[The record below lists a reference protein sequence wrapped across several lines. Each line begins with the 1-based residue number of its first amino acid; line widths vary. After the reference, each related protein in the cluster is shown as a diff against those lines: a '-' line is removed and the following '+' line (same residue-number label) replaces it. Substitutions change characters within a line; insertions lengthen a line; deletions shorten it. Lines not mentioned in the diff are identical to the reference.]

1 MRTSKSLCR
10 NPKFLPANFMAT
22 PPKKSLGRGLGSL
35 IGGGVTKPVAA
46 TPASTA
52 APIAPGLALIEITLG
67 AIIPNPRQPRREFD
81 EAGVKELAESI
92 RSEGLLQPITVRK
105 VKDGYELIAG
115 ERRFR
120 AFKLLGQ
127 KTITARVLEASDNAS
142 AVLALVEN
150 LQRTDLNPVEEALG
164 VASLMRDFNLTQEAV
179 ADRLGK
185 PRASIA
191 NLVRLLSLDREIQGY
206 LGKGQ
211 LSTGHAKVL
220 LGLENQAHRVQ
231 LARLVIE
238 KGLSVRATEAEV
250 KKLAATKKGER
261 KQAVQTVVADV
272 QKRLASHFATPVS
285 VVRKGTKGSISIP
298 FSSDDELARL
308 LEKIGIKL

>member
-1 MRTSKSLCR
+1 
-10 NPKFLPANFMAT
+10 MAT

-35 IGGGVTKPVAA
+35 IGGGVVKPVA
-46 TPASTA
+46 PAPVAA
-52 APIAPGLALIEITLG
+52 APVAPGLQLQELLLTSIV
-67 AIIPNPRQPRREFD
+67 PNPRQPRRDFD
-81 EAGVKELAESI
+81 DAQVKELADSI
-92 RSEGLLQPITVRK
+92 RSEGLLQPIVVRK

-120 AFKLLGQ
+120 AFKLIGQ
-127 KTITARVLEASDNAS
+127 KTITARILEASDASS
-142 AVLALVEN
+142 AVLALIEN
-150 LQRTDLNPVEEALG
+150 LQRADLNAIDEALG
-164 VASLMRDFNLTQEAV
+164 FASLMRDFSLTQEAV

-191 NLVRLLSLDREIQGY
+191 NSVRLLALDSELQAYVR
-206 LGKGQ
+206 KGQ
-211 LSTGHAKVL
+211 LSAGHAKAL
-220 LGLENQAHRVQ
+220 LGIENVAHRVQ
-231 LARLVIE
+231 VARLVIE

-250 KKLAATKKGER
+250 KKLASTKKTDR
-261 KQAVQTVVADV
+261 KQTVQTVVADV
-272 QKRLASHFATPVS
+272 QKRLASHFAAPVS

>member
-1 MRTSKSLCR
+1 
-10 NPKFLPANFMAT
+10 MAT

-35 IGGGVTKPVAA
+35 IGGGVVKPAAPSPVAA
-46 TPASTA
+46 AAA
-52 APIAPGLALIEITLG
+52 APVAPGLQLQELLLTSIV
-67 AIIPNPRQPRREFD
+67 PNPRQPRRDFD
-81 EAGVKELAESI
+81 DAQVKELADSI
-92 RSEGLLQPITVRK
+92 RSEGLMQPIVVRK

-120 AFKLLGQ
+120 AFKLIGQ
-127 KTITARVLEASDNAS
+127 KTITARILEASDASS
-142 AVLALVEN
+142 AVLALIEN
-150 LQRTDLNPVEEALG
+150 LQRADLNAIDEALG
-164 VASLMRDFNLTQEAV
+164 FASLMRDFSLTQEAV

-191 NLVRLLSLDREIQGY
+191 NSVRLLALDNELQAYVR
-206 LGKGQ
+206 KGQ
-211 LSTGHAKVL
+211 LSAGHAKAL
-220 LGLENQAHRVQ
+220 LGIENVAHRVQ
-231 LARLVIE
+231 VARLVIE

-250 KKLAATKKGER
+250 KKLASTKKTDR

-272 QKRLASHFATPVS
+272 QKRLASHFAAPVS

-308 LEKIGIKL
+308 LEKIGVKL

>member
-1 MRTSKSLCR
+1 
-10 NPKFLPANFMAT
+10 MAT

-35 IGGGVTKPVAA
+35 IGGGVVKPAAPALVAA
-46 TPASTA
+46 
-52 APIAPGLALIEITLG
+52 APVAPGLQLQELLLTSIV
-67 AIIPNPRQPRREFD
+67 PNPRQPRRDFD
-81 EAGVKELAESI
+81 DAQVKELADSI
-92 RSEGLLQPITVRK
+92 RSEGLLQPIVVRK

-120 AFKLLGQ
+120 AFKLIGQ
-127 KTITARVLEASDNAS
+127 KTITARILEASDASS
-142 AVLALVEN
+142 AVLALIEN
-150 LQRTDLNPVEEALG
+150 LQRADLNAIDEALG
-164 VASLMRDFNLTQEAV
+164 FASLMRDFSLTQEAV

-191 NLVRLLSLDREIQGY
+191 NSVRLLALDNELQAYVR
-206 LGKGQ
+206 KGQ
-211 LSTGHAKVL
+211 LSAGHAKAL
-220 LGLENQAHRVQ
+220 LGIENIAHRVQ
-231 LARLVIE
+231 VARLVIE

-250 KKLAATKKGER
+250 KKLASTKKTDR

-272 QKRLASHFATPVS
+272 QKRLASHFAAPVS

-308 LEKIGIKL
+308 LEKIGVKL

>member
-1 MRTSKSLCR
+1 
-10 NPKFLPANFMAT
+10 MAT

-35 IGGGVTKPVAA
+35 IGGGVVKPTAPAPVAA
-46 TPASTA
+46 PSA
-52 APIAPGLALIEITLG
+52 APVAPGLQLQELLLTLIV
-67 AIIPNPRQPRREFD
+67 PNPRQPRRDFD
-81 EAGVKELAESI
+81 DAQVKELADSI
-92 RSEGLLQPITVRK
+92 RSEGLMQPIVVRK

-120 AFKLLGQ
+120 AFKLMGE
-127 KTITARVLEASDNAS
+127 KTITARILEASDASS
-142 AVLALVEN
+142 AVLALIEN
-150 LQRTDLNPVEEALG
+150 LQRADLNAIDEALG
-164 VASLMRDFNLTQEAV
+164 FASLMRDFSLTQEAV

-191 NLVRLLSLDREIQGY
+191 NSVRLLALDNELQAYVR
-206 LGKGQ
+206 KGQ
-211 LSTGHAKVL
+211 LSAGHAKAL
-220 LGLENQAHRVQ
+220 LGIENVAHRVQ
-231 LARLVIE
+231 VARLVIE

-250 KKLAATKKGER
+250 KKLASTKKTDR

-272 QKRLASHFATPVS
+272 QKRLASHFAAPVS

>member
-1 MRTSKSLCR
+1 
-10 NPKFLPANFMAT
+10 MAT

-35 IGGGVTKPVAA
+35 IGGGVVKPAAPSPVAA
-46 TPASTA
+46 AAA
-52 APIAPGLALIEITLG
+52 APVAPGLQLQELLLTSIV
-67 AIIPNPRQPRREFD
+67 PNPRQPRRDFD
-81 EAGVKELAESI
+81 DAQVKELADSI
-92 RSEGLLQPITVRK
+92 RSEGLMQPIVVRK

-120 AFKLLGQ
+120 AFKLIGQ
-127 KTITARVLEASDNAS
+127 KTITARILEASDASS
-142 AVLALVEN
+142 AVLALIEN
-150 LQRTDLNPVEEALG
+150 LQRADLNAIDEALG
-164 VASLMRDFNLTQEAV
+164 FASLMRDFSLTQEAV

-191 NLVRLLSLDREIQGY
+191 NSVRLLALDNELQAYVR
-206 LGKGQ
+206 KGQ
-211 LSTGHAKVL
+211 LSAGHAKAL
-220 LGLENQAHRVQ
+220 LGIENVAHRVQ
-231 LARLVIE
+231 VARLVIE

-250 KKLAATKKGER
+250 KKLASTKKTDR

-272 QKRLASHFATPVS
+272 QKRLASHFAAPVS